1 MELDRKMLFE
11 LIQCVKREVSMRY
24 RVYPKR
30 IASGYMTEQEAEKEK
45 RLMYQVQI
53 LLQNV
58 YNDNMSEPVQQS
70 FINAQEYIRGKQDG
84 RLD

>member
-11 LIQCVKREVSMRY
+11 LIDCVKREVSMRY

-30 IASGYMTEQEAEKEK
+30 VAAGYMTQEQAKKEQE
-45 RLMYQVQI
+45 LMYKVQL

-58 YNDNMSEPVQQS
+58 YNGNVTQGVQQS
-70 FINAQEYIRGKQDG
+70 FINAQEYIKGK
-84 RLD
+84 

>member
-11 LIQCVKREVSMRY
+11 LIDCVKREVSMRY

-30 IASGYMTEQEAEKEK
+30 IAAGYMTEEQAKKEHE
-45 RLMYQVQI
+45 LMYKVQI

-58 YNDNMSEPVQQS
+58 YNGNVSQGVQQS
-70 FINAQEYIRGKQDG
+70 FIDTQEYIKGK
-84 RLD
+84 

>member
-11 LIQCVKREVSMRY
+11 LIDCVKREVSMRY

-30 IASGYMTEQEAEKEK
+30 IAAGYMTEKQAKREQE
-45 RLMYQVQI
+45 LMYKVQV

-58 YNDNMSEPVQQS
+58 YNGNVTEGVQQS
-70 FINAQEYIRGKQDG
+70 FINAQEYIQKKWS
-84 RLD
+84 